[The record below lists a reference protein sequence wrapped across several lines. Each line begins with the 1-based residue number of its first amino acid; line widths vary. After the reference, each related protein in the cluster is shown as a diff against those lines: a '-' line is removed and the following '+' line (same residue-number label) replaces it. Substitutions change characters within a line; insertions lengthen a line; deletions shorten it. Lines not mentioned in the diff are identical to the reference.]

1 MLILIGQSER
11 CLLIA
16 DIVWLLS
23 QFETL
28 ALSLG
33 GLSLTR
39 WQISN
44 HKFVVLFRARI
55 HNQLFVDLFDFAQSI
70 EKTCDYVANGAI
82 QAHHC
87 EVEVQLAN
95 TLKLG

>member
-16 DIVWLLS
+16 AIVWLLS

-28 ALSLG
+28 ALSFG
-33 GLSLTR
+33 GLSLT

-70 EKTCDYVANGAI
+70 EKTCEYVANGAI

-95 TLKLG
+95 TLELG